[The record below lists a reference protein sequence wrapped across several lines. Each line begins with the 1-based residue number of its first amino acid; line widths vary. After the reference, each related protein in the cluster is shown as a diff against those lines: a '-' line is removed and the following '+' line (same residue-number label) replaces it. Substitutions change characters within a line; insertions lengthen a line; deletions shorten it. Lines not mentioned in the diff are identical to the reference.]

1 MFVVNLL
8 NKFSRCW
15 LFGRSRSNS
24 EVDATEPDPY
34 CEPDPFPAVDVIEAP
49 ASYRLTNYKRV

>member
-24 EVDATEPDPY
+24 EPDPY